1 MYATGQS
8 IQPIHSIF
16 GSGFIPEQHADE
28 FHPNLLERDTDRR
41 ELDFAAILQSLRAA
55 LGIRR

>member
-16 GSGFIPEQHADE
+16 GSGFIPEQHTDE
-28 FHPNLLERDTDRR
+28 FEPSFLARETEQR
-41 ELDFAAILQSLRAA
+41 ELHFAAILETLRSA